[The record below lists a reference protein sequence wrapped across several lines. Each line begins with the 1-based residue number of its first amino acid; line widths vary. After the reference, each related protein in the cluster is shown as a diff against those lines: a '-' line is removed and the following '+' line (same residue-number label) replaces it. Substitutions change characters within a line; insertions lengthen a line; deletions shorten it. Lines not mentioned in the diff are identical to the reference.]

1 MDRWKDFKVWS
12 GTSPF
17 RDDILSDRVALV
29 TGGLPAPRTPGRP
42 APASMMVPLL
52 QLTDACLPPQAAG
65 AASAT

>member
-29 TGGLPAPRTPGRP
+29 TGGLPAPRTP
-42 APASMMVPLL
+42 PLP
-52 QLTDACLPPQAAG
+52 LPV
-65 AASAT
+65 

>member
-29 TGGLPAPRTPGRP
+29 TGGLPRHPWLP
-42 APASMMVPLL
+42 APASMTL
-52 QLTDACLPPQAAG
+52 QQA
-65 AASAT
+65 

>member
-29 TGGLPAPRTPGRP
+29 TGGRSLEGPHLT
-42 APASMMVPLL
+42 L
-52 QLTDACLPPQAAG
+52 QLTDACLPQAAG